1 MLEDGS
7 IGCGPAPGPPQASPS
22 PLGKAHCIQTNS
34 VPVLNSTPNSLRS
47 LRGLGPGVAL
57 GRFSR
62 PGDGQGSVPVWVPR
76 EAAARA
82 VERRV
87 ANFLRSFSP
96 PPRHRGASPRRAC
109 LFPARRRQ
117 PQHVMRRNKNKHF
130 PFPDRHGEQGAP
142 CAILEPQPP
151 GPEHSP
157 HERRER
163 VAVTPRRPE
172 PTSRIW

>member
-7 IGCGPAPGPPQASPS
+7 TGWGPALGPPQAGQS

-34 VPVLNSTPNSLRS
+34 VPKLNSTPTSLRS
-47 LRGLGPGVAL
+47 LHGLGPGVAS

-62 PGDGQGSVPVWVPR
+62 PGDGQGSVPVWAPG

-87 ANFLRSFSP
+87 ANFPRSFSP

-151 GPEHSP
+151 APSTVP
-157 HERRER
+157 TDARR
-163 VAVTPRRPE
+163 VALTPRRPE